1 MALPACGSQLLRS
14 EGGGDGG
21 MNAGSRVAASEY
33 SPAAQL
39 PCGASRRVGGLMDWG
54 GAPLGARGAN

>member
-1 MALPACGSQLLRS
+1 MELPACGGQRLRS
-14 EGGGDGG
+14 EGDGDGG

-39 PCGASRRVGGLMDWG
+39 PYGASRRVGGLMGW
-54 GAPLGARGAN
+54 GAPLSARGAN